1 MVFFVVSLVCFLNQ
15 HLLML
20 ETGSILK
27 LSANGSDTN
36 MVWLPKCLARA
47 AESKCTRPYSVLGII
62 NWRAY
67 YVWLCN

>member
-15 HLLML
+15 HLFML

-36 MVWLPKCLARA
+36 MGWLPECLVRA
-47 AESKCTRPYSVLGII
+47 AESKCTRPYSALGII